1 MELLDNAENRPTDNF
16 IRAALIK
23 GVTLRIST
31 WKYGP
36 SNLKYY
42 RWCITSFDRSRYVPN
57 PMKHLTLNRP
67 IQHSKN
73 RPVALVSDPNIKKTT
88 HRA

>member
-42 RWCITSFDRSRYVPN
+42 RWCITSVRSRYVPN
-57 PMKHLTLNRP
+57 PTKHLY
-67 IQHSKN
+67 IS
-73 RPVALVSDPNIKKTT
+73 
-88 HRA
+88 